1 MITSYHL
8 SLSKNGGEIRKIR
21 FVVLPLIVA
30 AVAVTGCSG
39 PERDSAGMVVEAG
52 AEQVQDIRVGD
63 CVEQLGNPGSKSS
76 IVSGDVGVVPCDK
89 PHRFEAYRVTDS
101 ALTSFSDMQLQEE
114 ADSLCSSAFQNY
126 VGIAFERSALNFTS
140 LIPTPEGWRDGDR
153 EITCAL
159 MLANESSFTGS
170 LRGSAQ

>member
-1 MITSYHL
+1 M
-8 SLSKNGGEIRKIR
+8 RKIR
-21 FVVLPLIVA
+21 FVVLPLVAA

-39 PERDSAGMVVEAG
+39 PERDSTGTVVEAG
-52 AEQVQDIRVGD
+52 PEQVQNIRVGD
-63 CVEQLGNPGSKSS
+63 CVEQLGNPGSESS

-89 PHRFEAYRVTDS
+89 PHRFEVYRVTDS
-101 ALTSFSDMQLQEE
+101 ALTSFSQMQLQDE
-114 ADSLCSSAFQNY
+114 ADSLCLSAFENY